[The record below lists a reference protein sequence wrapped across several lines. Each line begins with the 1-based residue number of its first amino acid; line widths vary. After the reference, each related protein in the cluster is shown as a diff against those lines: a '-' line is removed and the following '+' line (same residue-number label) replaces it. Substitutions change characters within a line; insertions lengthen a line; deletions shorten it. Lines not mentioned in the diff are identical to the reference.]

1 MPSNELNFIEIH
13 TNYSGCSLPDV
24 IPSDGYV
31 SVFYRAEKYGPVYRF
46 NILHSVCLFVYCP
59 EATKEILMSPK
70 YPKDSFVY
78 KRLFNLF
85 GQRFLGNGLVTAQNH
100 EAWYKQRRIMDPAFS
115 SLYLRGLMDTFNGTA
130 EKLMDKLGDFA
141 DRKTETN
148 MHHLL
153 NCVTMDVIA
162 KVAFG
167 VDLDLL
173 SKSSP
178 FPEAVQLCL
187 KVIVHYIR
195 DRFFEFNPKNRAYI
209 KKVREAVHLLRT
221 TGAKWI
227 NERKAAMQNGE
238 EVPKDIL
245 TQIIKSADREESMTK
260 EDEFMLD
267 NFVTFFIAG
276 QETTANQL
284 AFCIME
290 LARHPDILE
299 RAKKEVD
306 DVIGM
311 KRDISYDDLGKL
323 SYLSQVLKETLRLYP
338 TAPGTSRDILEDVV
352 IDGIRI
358 PGGFSAI
365 FSSYVTGRLDKFFK
379 DPLTFDPDRFHPD
392 APKPYYCYYPFA
404 LGPRSCLGQNF
415 AQMEAKVVMAKL
427 LQRFD
432 FNLVPGQTFEILDSF
447 TLKPKS
453 GVECFELERGMNK
466 RGVPDHTDVT
476 KAQMKNDED
485 AVNAIV
491 GWLEEVNPFDATR
504 DKKTLVSFSTGFSST
519 PEGPV
524 NADQAEEV
532 GRAIQA
538 KMNGRTV
545 LDSMETKHKVKSL
558 ESLRSGPKVNG
569 KKLGVK
575 KFLADRGFIS
585 PESQYHVF
593 YMGALDNQS
602 FDHLGA
608 VLVIG

>member
-1 MPSNELNFIEIH
+1 MAVYGVLLNLTVQALLFVLTLLIVAFLGYCLYIYHIH
-13 TNYSGCSLPDV
+13 RKYDHVPGPPRDNFFLGHSPTLVKIMKD
-24 IPSDGYV
+24 DGMV
-31 SVFYRAEKYGPVYRF
+31 HDRFLEWAEKYGPVYRL

-100 EAWYKQRRIMDPAFS
+100 EVWYKQRRIMDPAFS

-178 FPEAVQLCL
+178 FPEAIELCL
-187 KVIVHYIR
+187 KAMVHHIR

-245 TQIIKSADREESMTK
+245 TQIIKSADKEESMTK
-260 EDEFMLD
+260 EDEEFMLD

-284 AFCIME
+284 AFCVME
-290 LARHPDILE
+290 LGRHPAILE
-299 RAKKEVD
+299 KARQEVD
-306 DVIGM
+306 DVIGL

-338 TAPGTSRDILEDVV
+338 TAPGTSRDIVEDVV
-352 IDGIRI
+352 IDGICI
-358 PGGFSAI
+358 PGGFSAA

-404 LGPRSCLGQNF
+404 LGPRACLGQNF

-432 FNLVPGQTFEILDSF
+432 FSLVPGETFQILDAG
-447 TLKPKS
+447 TLRPKS
-453 GVECFELERGMNK
+453 GVVCF
-466 RGVPDHTDVT
+466 
-476 KAQMKNDED
+476 
-485 AVNAIV
+485 
-491 GWLEEVNPFDATR
+491 
-504 DKKTLVSFSTGFSST
+504 VSH
-519 PEGPV
+519 
-524 NADQAEEV
+524 
-532 GRAIQA
+532 R
-538 KMNGRTV
+538 
-545 LDSMETKHKVKSL
+545 
-558 ESLRSGPKVNG
+558 
-569 KKLGVK
+569 
-575 KFLADRGFIS
+575 
-585 PESQYHVF
+585 
-593 YMGALDNQS
+593 
-602 FDHLGA
+602 
-608 VLVIG
+608 